1 MIKDFVIPPWD
12 LPTNAAATRDGF
24 GEAILEEGEK
34 NQNIVVL
41 TADVSES
48 TRCDKFAEQFPRRFF
63 NVGVAEQGMASVA
76 AGLGVS
82 GKIPFI
88 SSYAVFSP
96 GRNWEQ
102 IRTTIA
108 YNDSNVKIIGHH
120 AGIMTGRDGATHQA
134 IEDIATMRVMPNM
147 KVIVP
152 CDAIE
157 AKKAVIA
164 ASKIWGPVY
173 IRLTREKTPII
184 TKEDTPFTLGSAE
197 IFWDSSSDN
206 KKQAIAHQVC
216 IVSCG
221 PLIVNALDAAK
232 ILAEE
237 GIGSIVLNVH
247 TIKPLDKK
255 KILEMAK
262 KCGAFVS
269 VEDHSVIG
277 GLGSAIAEL
286 MAKEKPTPMEFIGA
300 KDAFGESGG
309 SLELIKKYGMSATSI
324 VTAAKRVIKR
334 KSAVSPH

>member
-1 MIKDFVIPPWD
+1 MLKEFINKDRD
-12 LPTNAAATRDGF
+12 KELNAVRNGF
-24 GEAILEEGEK
+24 GEAIVEEGEK
-34 NQNIVVL
+34 NKDIVVI
-41 TADVSES
+41 TADVTES
-48 TRCDKFAEQFPRRFF
+48 TRCDKFAEKFPERFF

-108 YNDSNVKIIGHH
+108 YNDSNVKIAGHH
-120 AGIMTGRDGATHQA
+120 AGIMTGEDGATHQA

-157 AKKAVIA
+157 AKKATIVA
-164 ASKIWGPVY
+164 TQIWGPVY
-173 IRLTREKTPII
+173 IRLARAKTPVI
-184 TKEDTPFTLGSAE
+184 TTAPAPFELGKAE
-197 IFWDSSSDN
+197 IFWDSSKNTKSRT
-206 KKQAIAHQVC
+206 KTPQVC
-216 IVSCG
+216 IVACG
-221 PLIVNALDAAK
+221 PLVANALTVAE
-232 ILAEE
+232 ILDKEN
-237 GIGSIVLNVH
+237 IGSVVLNVH
-247 TIKPLDKK
+247 TIKPLDEQ

-269 VEDHSVIG
+269 LEDHSVIG

-286 MAKEKPTPMEFIGA
+286 LATQKPTPMEFVGI
-300 KDAFGESGG
+300 KDVFGESGNP
-309 SLELIKKYGMSATSI
+309 LELIDKHGLSVQDI
-324 VTAAKRVIKR
+324 VQAVKRVIK
-334 KSAVSPH
+334 KKYLC